1 MLNTS
6 TAFDYDGAERA
17 RLHMFG
23 RWMIEQINALPAA
36 ERLKLARSFT
46 GGSYARL
53 MDTVLVLVQ
62 PGPRLVL
69 FEDRAFTLHAL
80 ILHLLRRTGERFEG
94 AIASNAKPFLDD
106 VVAFVAGARSE
117 ILPRASVA

>member
-1 MLNTS
+1 MLNS
-6 TAFDYDGAERA
+6 ATAFDYDGAERA

-23 RWMIEQINALPAA
+23 HWMIEQINALPAV

-53 MDTVLVLVQ
+53 MDIVLVLVQ

-69 FEDRAFTLHAL
+69 FEDRAFTLHAV
-80 ILHLLRRTGERFEG
+80 ILHLLRRAGEGFDG
-94 AIASNAKPFLDD
+94 AIGLNAKPFLDD
-106 VVAFVAGARSE
+106 VGAFVTGLRSE
-117 ILPRASVA
+117 NRQQASVA